1 MQESIFTMALN
12 PFFWKGM
19 EYKKVLNIQDET
31 ENGVYLTSTSMG
43 NVRIFL
49 RNNNNLD
56 SITSQQSDDVCDK
69 K

>member
-31 ENGVYLTSTSMG
+31 EKWCLFDIDFNGKCKDFPS
-43 NVRIFL
+43 
-49 RNNNNLD
+49 
-56 SITSQQSDDVCDK
+56 
-69 K
+69 

>member
-1 MQESIFTMALN
+1 
-12 PFFWKGM
+12 
-19 EYKKVLNIQDET
+19 
-31 ENGVYLTSTSMG
+31 MG